1 MFIFISLFLEIH
13 IIFCSTGAWSQ
24 SLYLEPLHISFCDR
38 YFWDRVSQTICLGW
52 LWTSIL
58 LISASCVT
66 RITGWA
72 TTAWPFLEILFV
84 LKSTS
89 FYINMA
95 TVIIFHKCYHKI
107 LFFISLL
114 LTYLCTYVLFYK
126 KSIFGP
132 CFFLKSDNFLLS
144 FGVFRPFVFN
154 LDSIMKP
161 TKCCLKKG

>member
-58 LISASCVT
+58 LISASWVT

-114 LTYLCTYVLFYK
+114 LTSCVLMFCFTKRVYLGLAFSSSLTISYFHLEY
-126 KSIFGP
+126 
-132 CFFLKSDNFLLS
+132 
-144 FGVFRPFVFN
+144 
-154 LDSIMKP
+154 LDHLYLI
-161 TKCCLKKG
+161 